1 MKFDEEFKKAISQ
14 LASNEKDKL
23 ILRLLKYDF
32 ILAERL
38 AFELLAKESVEERRD
53 KVKSS
58 IKQIVN
64 RLALNSVPP
73 KCLLSY
79 MRYSSGD
86 ITQHVKITKD
96 KYGEVS
102 LNLFMLNE
110 FIRMNIKTINSSR
123 EKDVYAFGIYVIA
136 RAFKILILIKTMHKD
151 FLIEFED
158 DLKALANNI
167 IDSKYLMRIS
177 INNGLDMNWL
187 SQADI
192 PDDIKTIHKEIKDL
206 GLLK

>member
-14 LASNEKDKL
+14 LASSEKDKL
-23 ILRLLKYDF
+23 ILRLLKHDL

-58 IKQIVN
+58 IKQIVK
-64 RLALNSVPP
+64 RLALNSVPT
-73 KCLLSY
+73 KYLLSY

-123 EKDVYAFGIYVIA
+123 EQDVYAFGIYVIA
-136 RAFKILILIKTMHKD
+136 RAFKILILIKSMHKD

-158 DLKALANNI
+158 NLKALANNI